1 MYFTMKIIR
10 HKTKRKKFMLGIPL
24 IVLAQILLAA
34 AWFICLLY
42 TSDAADEL

>member
-24 IVLAQILLAA
+24 IVLAA
-34 AWFICLLY
+34 AWFIGLDPV
-42 TSDAADEL
+42 SKF

>member
-24 IVLAQILLAA
+24 IVLAQILLTA
-34 AWFICLLY
+34 AWFIGLDPV
-42 TSDAADEL
+42 SKF

>member
-10 HKTKRKKFMLGIPL
+10 HKPKRKKFMLGIPL

-34 AWFICLLY
+34 AWFIGLDPV
-42 TSDAADEL
+42 SKF

>member
-24 IVLAQILLAA
+24 IVLAQLLLTAV
-34 AWFICLLY
+34 WFIGLDPV
-42 TSDAADEL
+42 SKF